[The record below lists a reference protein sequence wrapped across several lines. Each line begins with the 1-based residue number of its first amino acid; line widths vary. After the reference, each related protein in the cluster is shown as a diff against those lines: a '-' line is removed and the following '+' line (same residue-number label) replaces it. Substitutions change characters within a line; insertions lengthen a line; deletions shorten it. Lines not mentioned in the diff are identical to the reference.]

1 MSARKKISKSL
12 RFKIFHRDG
21 FVCQYCGRRPPD
33 IVLEL
38 DHIHPHSQGGD
49 DSEINLITSCDE
61 CNRGKSDRVLSRR
74 AIRPDADI
82 QFLEAQQE
90 IAEARRFLQAQ
101 AERDA
106 LRDELIAALE
116 RLWDI
121 AFPGNKCPYR
131 NEFARLLESYHVTE
145 IAEAMKIAG
154 RRHARQYIGYQDQI
168 VSYIWGI
175 LRSRERERG
184 E

>member
-12 RFKIFHRDG
+12 RFKIFHRD
-21 FVCQYCGRRPPD
+21 
-33 IVLEL
+33 
-38 DHIHPHSQGGD
+38 
-49 DSEINLITSCDE
+49 
-61 CNRGKSDRVLSRR
+61 
-74 AIRPDADI
+74 
-82 QFLEAQQE
+82 
-90 IAEARRFLQAQ
+90 
-101 AERDA
+101 
-106 LRDELIAALE
+106 
-116 RLWDI
+116 
-121 AFPGNKCPYR
+121 
-131 NEFARLLESYHVTE
+131 EFARLLESYHVTE